1 MNLNMIRPKNQTED
15 LLLSITKNCETLIK
29 QTHRKTEET
38 LEFKMIKPREIIH
51 FKPPIQIQGDWMIG
65 LTNLEMYNS
74 IFIITEKNNKFELY
88 RGMTAKFGFL
98 ELKDELEEIL
108 NISHI
113 TIEHLD
119 DEILGPHIIDEF
131 IKLSNEKK
139 NSDGYMILLFGY
151 SASSFRDF
159 ESYLR
164 LVVGLVEEDIQ
175 LIFKEYNSHF
185 ITYELTPGIYTIQDF
200 SDAIQTFS
208 GHEETIQ
215 LEYDDTSMRT
225 TTVLKFKNEKMKFA
239 VGTLRFDTQSFF
251 HTLLG
256 FSPYWE
262 YKPNNSS
269 HVLIPGVYPSD
280 KIILNLNTIDKIH
293 LKCDCTD
300 GSIQNGVGQQ
310 ILFTFVLD
318 KPSGYKFFSEP
329 ETIHYKKISKS
340 VLNTITFHLENDDNK
355 EVNFNGETLTFTLQM
370 IKFEITRLFELP

>member
-1 MNLNMIRPKNQTED
+1 MNLIMIQPKNQRED

-29 QTHRKTEET
+29 QTHRKAEET
-38 LEFKMIKPREIIH
+38 LEFKMIKPRETFH

-65 LTNLEMYNS
+65 LTNLEVYNS
-74 IFIITEKNNKFELY
+74 IFNITEENNKFELY
-88 RGMTAKFGFL
+88 RDMTSRFGFL

-119 DEILGPHIIDEF
+119 DEIIGPRNIDEF

-164 LVVGLVEEDIQ
+164 LVIVLDEEDIQ
-175 LIFKEYNSHF
+175 LILKEYNSHF
-185 ITYELTPGIYTIQDF
+185 ITYELTPGICTIQDI
-200 SDAIQTFS
+200 SEAIQTFS

-215 LEYDDTSMRT
+215 LEYDDISMRT
-225 TTVLKFKNEKMKFA
+225 TIVLKFKNEKMKFA
-239 VGTLRFDTQSFF
+239 LGTMRFDEQSFF
-251 HTLLG
+251 HTLIG
-256 FSPYWE
+256 FSPYWD

-269 HVLIPGVYPSD
+269 HVLISSVYPSD
-280 KIILNLNTIDKIH
+280 KTILNLNTIKKIH
-293 LKCDCTD
+293 LKCDCID
-300 GSIQNGVGQQ
+300 GSIQNGLRQP

-318 KPSGYKFFSEP
+318 KPSGYKIFSEP
-329 ETIHYKKISKS
+329 ETIHYKKINKS
-340 VLNTITFHLENDDNK
+340 VLNTITFYLQDENNK
-355 EVNFNGETLTFTLQM
+355 EVDFNQETLTFTLQM
-370 IKFEITRLFELP
+370 IKI